1 MPHPEH
7 NVEALTS
14 PSVDG
19 RAFFTSVLDFLG
31 EKV

>member
-14 PSVDG
+14 PSLDG
-19 RAFFTSVLDFLG
+19 RVFFTSVLDFLT
-31 EKV
+31 E